1 MQFKER
7 LLLEN
12 QAWLATMQERDPDF
26 FARLDKGQSP
36 EALWLGCSDSRVPA
50 EQLCNASPGD
60 LFVHRNVANIAATEE
75 AGFMSALEYAVSAL
89 KVPYIVVC
97 GHEGCGGVG
106 AACAG
111 KPSGMS
117 HVDAHLEPLVALYE
131 QSKDALTGPDD
142 KARVNDMVRRNVE
155 AQVNKLA
162 GLDLI
167 KNAEQPPTVL
177 GLVYALDRGHLDFVC
192 ETTPGQAVAA

>member
-12 QAWLATMQERDPDF
+12 QAWLATMQERDSKF
-26 FARLDKGQSP
+26 FARLEQGQSP

-50 EQLCNASPGD
+50 ETLCNASPGD

-75 AGFMSALEYAVSAL
+75 HGFMSALEYAVTAL

-106 AACAG
+106 AACSGQA
-111 KPSGMS
+111 SGMD
-117 HVDAHLEPLVALYE
+117 HVDAHLAQLVELYNSE
-131 QSKDALTGPDD
+131 RDNLDANDD
-142 KARVNDMVRRNVE
+142 KARVNAMVRRNVE
-155 AQVNKLA
+155 AQIDKLA
-162 GLDLI
+162 DLDLI
-167 KNAEQPPTVL
+167 KNAEQPPTLL
-177 GLVYALDRGHLDFVC
+177 GLVYALDAGHLDVVC
-192 ETTPGQAVAA
+192 ESAPSQPAAA